1 MTSKPIR
8 HRLTLLLIALLLLIN
23 LIPLSGCR
31 SPSETTGTGTTSH
44 PTTTAGTTTTTAT
57 PESTEPMEPTPVPS
71 TTQPDPVWINPLT
84 GLALARQEAV
94 DQRPI
99 ALMINNH
106 RKAVPQI
113 GIGRADLLFEMLVEG
128 GITRQMAVFADVMAI
143 PEIGSIRSAR
153 HDYIDLATGLD
164 AILVHVGGSKL
175 ASEQFRKQKIEH
187 IDLHVFEKAY
197 WRDPDWK
204 SNRGYE
210 HSVKTTGE
218 RLADALTPGRFRTE
232 LRDDQGTAFQ
242 FRPTDA
248 FQPAGTTPATAVR
261 VPYSDHTVA
270 TFTYD
275 PVDQVY
281 SKGQFGRDQIDLASD
296 RPLRFTNIFLVVTRV
311 VVLPGSVLKD
321 AALESGKGYYISGG
335 GCQAISWRKGQTR
348 DKLIFYDEHGDELM
362 VNAGKSYIG
371 IVPTYAKITFED

>member
-57 PESTEPMEPTPVPS
+57 PESTEPTEPTPVPS

-153 HDYIDLATGLD
+153 HDYIELAAGLD

-335 GCQAISWRKGQTR
+335 GCQAIRGAQT
-348 DKLIFYDEHGDELM
+348 DKLIFMMSTATNLWSIRQKLYRHRTNLRK
-362 VNAGKSYIG
+362 NNL
-371 IVPTYAKITFED
+371 